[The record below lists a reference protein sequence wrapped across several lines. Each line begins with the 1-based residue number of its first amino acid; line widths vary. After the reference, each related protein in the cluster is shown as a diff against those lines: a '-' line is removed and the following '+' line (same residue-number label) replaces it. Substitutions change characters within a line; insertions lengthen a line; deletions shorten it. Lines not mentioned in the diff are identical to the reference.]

1 MALEV
6 EPVVWVPVA
15 TGVPHPPRI
24 EAMRQRDG
32 STRYAVLHAGDCLTR
47 LGVWEWELAPS
58 SRDDDYYD
66 RCRFPTLD
74 AAVAALEAALRRE
87 GLPGP

>member
-1 MALEV
+1 L
-6 EPVVWVPVA
+6 
-15 TGVPHPPRI
+15 
-24 EAMRQRDG
+24 
-32 STRYAVLHAGDCLTR
+32 
-47 LGVWEWELAPS
+47 ELAPS